1 VQLRNVLQMQKWR
14 WQLQMQK
21 KDAAAEY
28 ARAELGGLAQDLTNF
43 QIVLVPI
50 MSVLTCSTG

>member
-1 VQLRNVLQMQKWR
+1 
-14 WQLQMQK
+14 MQK
-21 KDAAAEY
+21 KEAAAEY